1 MTRSGNKASSPF
13 SDAAPG
19 PPSGMRTLVL
29 TLDATWPAIS
39 GADLRNWQNAEA
51 ASALGPVALASVT
64 AATGPPPA
72 PIASYSLTDRPLGS
86 VWRQAPTTAP
96 ADLIIPDDARDGLRR
111 AIEAFAPD
119 TLLVEHPALAG
130 LAAEVRGL
138 GMRLVVDLHN
148 VDSAA
153 ESRMASALPFTS
165 RRRWR
170 TRQASR
176 ASMKAERAIA
186 AAADAVWVCS
196 GDEEVRFRSLA
207 PSPPVHVVPNGIP
220 RSRILSAGLPV
231 MREAAPGEIRLLFV
245 GHLGYPP
252 NVDAAQWLA
261 RDILPALRERLDARL
276 VLAGR
281 SPAPDVQALD
291 ADPGI
296 DVIADPDDLEPIL
309 AGADIAVLPIRL
321 GGGTRFK
328 VLEAM
333 SRGLPVVA
341 TRFAVEGLTLTDRLH
356 YSEAGKTRDFVD
368 TISGLAADPTE
379 RSRLREAAW
388 SHCLENFGPK
398 AIARAVRAGLVGS

>member
-1 MTRSGNKASSPF
+1 MTRSDNKASSAY
-13 SDAAPG
+13 SEAAAG

-64 AATGPPPA
+64 AATEPPPA

-111 AIEAFAPD
+111 ALEAFAPD

-130 LAAEVRGL
+130 LAAEVRGH

-153 ESRMASALPFTS
+153 EARMAAALPFTS

-170 TRQASR
+170 TRRASR
-176 ASMKAERAIA
+176 ASAQAERAIA

-196 GDEEVRFRSLA
+196 GDEEIRFRSHTR
-207 PSPPVHVVPNGIP
+207 PPPVHIVPNGIP
-220 RSRILSAGLPV
+220 RSRILSAGLPA
-231 MREAAPGEIRLLFV
+231 MREAAPGEIRLILV

-252 NVDAAQWLA
+252 NVDAAQRLA

-296 DVIADPDDLEPIL
+296 DVIADPDDLEPVL
-309 AGADIAVLPIRL
+309 ADADIAVLPIRL

-341 TRFAVEGLTLTDRLH
+341 TRFAVEGLELTDRLH
-356 YSEAGKTRDFVD
+356 YRAAEKTGDFVA
-368 TISGLAADPTE
+368 TISGLAADPAE

-388 SHCLENFGPK
+388 SHCLETFGPE
-398 AIARAVRAGLVGS
+398 AIARAVRAGLVGP